1 MNSSTDFV
9 NPDNEN
15 NNTNTNVIIQQSD
28 DNSWWSLFLKYY
40 KQILLFLLIFVIIYA
55 IEHINK
61 YNLMNGSQVPSIPGL
76 AAATTAVSSAIKK
89 TKGKFKK

>member
-28 DNSWWSLFLKYY
+28 DSWWSLFLKY
-40 KQILLFLLIFVIIYA
+40 F
-55 IEHINK
+55 
-61 YNLMNGSQVPSIPGL
+61 
-76 AAATTAVSSAIKK
+76 
-89 TKGKFKK
+89 

>member
-28 DNSWWSLFLKYY
+28 DSWWSLFLKYY

-61 YNLMNGSQVPSIPGL
+61 YNLMNGAQVPSIPGL
-76 AAATTAVSSAIKK
+76 ATATTAVSSAIKK
-89 TKGKFKK
+89 AKGKAKK